1 MMSLIFL
8 LIYKNCVMT
17 TSPDECGAQLSS
29 VYIELT
35 RQVERTG
42 SESQNCVSLVLFL
55 DETKDEKFN
64 LIAQ

>member
-1 MMSLIFL
+1 MTDFL
-8 LIYKNCVMT
+8 YVDMTVRPAVDCVMT

-55 DETKDEKFN
+55 D
-64 LIAQ
+64 

>member
-1 MMSLIFL
+1 MPLKDDEFNIPPKSF
-8 LIYKNCVMT
+8 KNCVMT
-17 TSPDECGAQLSS
+17 TSPDECVAQLSS

-55 DETKDEKFN
+55 D
-64 LIAQ
+64 